1 MKSVKGLLTSALTK
15 GFFPHTRRS
24 YAQSGEDIIISD
36 LFSRLGIT
44 HPSYLDIGANE
55 PVALNNTYRLYLRGS
70 RGVLVEPNPV
80 LYKKLLKKRKKDIC
94 INAGVAFDH
103 QTEAVYYIFPEK
115 FHGLNTFSKGDAE
128 FWEQTG
134 TAALGKHK
142 IEKKM
147 IMQLLP
153 VNEIIQDHFSPY
165 PNLISIDVEGL
176 DMSILRSIDF
186 ERFKPEVFCV
196 ETLDFGPGKSEIKN
210 VETKEFFKSKGYF
223 IYADTYI
230 NTIFCREDAYPDHG

>member
-94 INAGVAFDH
+94 LHAGIAFDI
-103 QTEAVYYIFPEK
+103 QSEAPYYIFSEK
-115 FHGLNTFSKGDAE
+115 YHGLNTFSKEDAV
-128 FWEQTG
+128 FWEDTG
-134 TAALGKHK
+134 TDALGKHAV
-142 IEKKM
+142 ERTLM
-147 IMQLLP
+147 INLLP
-153 VNEIIQDHFSPY
+153 INDVMKDHFSPH

-176 DMSILRSIDF
+176 DMPILRSIDF
-186 ERFKPEVFCV
+186 ERFRPEVFCV
-196 ETLDFGPGKSEIKN
+196 ETLDFGPGQS
-210 VETKEFFKSKGYF
+210 ETKSKEPEEFFRSKGYF

-230 NTIFCREDAYPDHG
+230 NTIFCREDAFPDHG